1 MDVLWLILTKAD
13 EGLEIQASVGKS
25 LALHFVSVRQTSR
38 QTLFQFTLFGASR
51 QTLFQFGA
59 QRRAGHRDGLLRHRN
74 SVTESMKTHS
84 PENFHCVGDCHC
96 AELENFRKCTTCNH
110 NFVSSHILTWCLGS
124 YTRSALLR
132 SLPTAKVSAVRCVHF
147 TSLTSRKQ
155 WGLSGQRDS
164 KALANQT
171 SLGSGPMFG
180 TVRWTYSPNITFSDV
195 LFRVSSLK
203 IPFWW
208 SRNRLR
214 KKKY

>member
-132 SLPTAKVSAVRCVHF
+132 SLPTAKRNAVRGALLPQCAEGN
-147 TSLTSRKQ
+147 K
-155 WGLSGQRDS
+155 WGLG
-164 KALANQT
+164 
-171 SLGSGPMFG
+171 
-180 TVRWTYSPNITFSDV
+180 W
-195 LFRVSSLK
+195 
-203 IPFWW
+203 
-208 SRNRLR
+208 NRQ
-214 KKKY
+214 